1 MIIHNIYGPMVKRF
15 LILTR
20 FVKQID
26 GRSNVAKSKSLIWIT
41 EPTKTLEAKLQYYKI
56 NLI

>member
-1 MIIHNIYGPMVKRF
+1 MVKRF

-26 GRSNVAKSKSLIWIT
+26 GRSNVAKSKSLIWLT
-41 EPTKTLEAKLQYYKI
+41 EPTKTLEAKLQHYKI